1 MTVDGSKSATVNFDG
16 GHPQKPVAFTD
27 LRRRFPTTNGATVKD
42 NTSLVFLNDASILD
56 NMHSRHSQD
65 EIYTYTASVLLAVNP
80 YKRIE
85 GLYGEEQCNEYR
97 GKHIGAL
104 PPHPYAI
111 GDTAYRTL
119 IREKRSQAL
128 LISGESGAGKTE
140 TAKIV
145 MQYLAHTSGADSAV
159 AARIQAR
166 VLQAQPILESFGN
179 AVTLRN
185 SNSSRFGK
193 YNRIFFDDTGAL
205 VDAGVTTY
213 LLESSRVVSH
223 AERER
228 TYHVFYEMLAGVD
241 DARLEKF
248 RLKRDG
254 HFEMMH
260 GTTVPDILSRDVS
273 NFKRLCDALAIVG
286 LDEEAIDSSLQV
298 LAGLLH
304 LSGIL
309 LDPTDSPAQDDDDE
323 SSCVE
328 VSDENIENAAE
339 LLGFDPDEL
348 CGTLKRKRLQVRGRN
363 SCHEVPRSRT
373 QARQALHSLI
383 KALYKRLFERI
394 VKRINDSFGELRD
407 GVATSSQADSEDGW
421 RHIGILDI
429 YGFERLERNSFEQLC
444 INLANERLQQ
454 YFVDNVLV
462 AEQGLYQREGLEW
475 KGLALPDSQPVVN
488 CISQVFKT
496 LDDFS
501 SRLAKGFDNL
511 GDEKF
516 CEKVLEEA
524 GKDPQRRDI
533 LKNERA
539 ANKRRGSVGPALNR
553 GFVIK
558 HYAGLV
564 QYNSAGWMD
573 KNNDRLLPECEELVS
588 TSECAF
594 VQGLADQDTGSTPF
608 RSISKKY
615 MADLETLLRTLSTC
629 SLHYI
634 RCFKP
639 NEVQEPNIFNKAM
652 VLDQIVQCGTIELVK
667 IMHDGYPNRCP
678 FDEISSRFKAL
689 LPEDFQRY
697 GMRTFIEALMLAY
710 EVPTDQWSLGMS
722 RLFMK
727 AGQLSKLEDMRTEG
741 LMPDTEK
748 LSQIV
753 SNIVRKRWK
762 RAVESIKLCLWFPKF
777 IQQIQI
783 DRAAK
788 ALRLAVLAVDRL
800 VPRVEAARRRIQ
812 ARQVAARRKL
822 RAAFSTVFVL
832 QSSWRTLREQ
842 RRSRVISAFYRASFI
857 VVRTRSWVTNAKEYV
872 RESAKRRELEDRRRE
887 EERQRLEEARK
898 KQEEEQRQID
908 AERLRLEE
916 ERQEAVRQ
924 READRREAERQQEE
938 ERLEMERQRELERQL
953 EAERLQCE
961 AEQRRQSDERRRLEL
976 LQFEEERARIA
987 EERRQWEQERQSIH
1001 SARQQE
1007 GVTCGSL
1014 AMEIADAEVKSE
1026 VTVSVHLLP
1035 SHHGYGTA
1043 LSSAQLS
1050 TALGEEDDVDIGDSV
1065 SAAAQH
1071 QAMDHQVQALVQKEI
1086 SARVQEL
1093 EEAFARKQEEVLMQ
1107 MRLLQE
1113 KNENL
1118 ERQVQ
1123 EHVQEERVREE
1134 SATCTP
1140 TRTFT
1145 ALTPKS
1151 GREAAKPPSLLSLIH
1166 SPVIATPTPLS
1177 SGRCGTHRVVSDSIS
1192 SHRASSQRASACP
1205 SLLELSAGHAS
1216 TGKPRSARLS
1226 VAHEAFLAPA
1236 DCDRANEAMQRE
1248 RQWWAQQRH
1257 FLLEDL
1263 YSSGLGAS
1271 PGSAT
1276 KRRLG
1281 EGALSF
1287 TPTSANV
1294 GRPGPVRCAA
1304 ACLEERTE
1312 CRNLSN
1318 QFDKVEGDDFEETA
1332 LLSGN
1337 VSEASTLVVGTS
1349 GPCPGKRT
1357 LSELCDAAE
1366 ENRET
1371 VLQSRLRLPK
1381 HFSKSRAH

>member
-1 MTVDGSKSATVNFDG
+1 
-16 GHPQKPVAFTD
+16 
-27 LRRRFPTTNGATVKD
+27 
-42 NTSLVFLNDASILD
+42 
-56 NMHSRHSQD
+56 
-65 EIYTYTASVLLAVNP
+65 
-80 YKRIE
+80 
-85 GLYGEEQCNEYR
+85 
-97 GKHIGAL
+97 
-104 PPHPYAI
+104 
-111 GDTAYRTL
+111 
-119 IREKRSQAL
+119 
-128 LISGESGAGKTE
+128 
-140 TAKIV
+140 
-145 MQYLAHTSGADSAV
+145 
-159 AARIQAR
+159 
-166 VLQAQPILESFGN
+166 
-179 AVTLRN
+179 
-185 SNSSRFGK
+185 
-193 YNRIFFDDTGAL
+193 
-205 VDAGVTTY
+205 
-213 LLESSRVVSH
+213 
-223 AERER
+223 
-228 TYHVFYEMLAGVD
+228 
-241 DARLEKF
+241 
-248 RLKRDG
+248 
-254 HFEMMH
+254 
-260 GTTVPDILSRDVS
+260 
-273 NFKRLCDALAIVG
+273 
-286 LDEEAIDSSLQV
+286 
-298 LAGLLH
+298 
-304 LSGIL
+304 
-309 LDPTDSPAQDDDDE
+309 
-323 SSCVE
+323 
-328 VSDENIENAAE
+328 
-339 LLGFDPDEL
+339 
-348 CGTLKRKRLQVRGRN
+348 
-363 SCHEVPRSRT
+363 
-373 QARQALHSLI
+373 
-383 KALYKRLFERI
+383 
-394 VKRINDSFGELRD
+394 
-407 GVATSSQADSEDGW
+407 
-421 RHIGILDI
+421 
-429 YGFERLERNSFEQLC
+429 
-444 INLANERLQQ
+444 
-454 YFVDNVLV
+454 
-462 AEQGLYQREGLEW
+462 
-475 KGLALPDSQPVVN
+475 
-488 CISQVFKT
+488 
-496 LDDFS
+496 
-501 SRLAKGFDNL
+501 
-511 GDEKF
+511 
-516 CEKVLEEA
+516 
-524 GKDPQRRDI
+524 
-533 LKNERA
+533 
-539 ANKRRGSVGPALNR
+539 
-553 GFVIK
+553 VIK

-564 QYNSAGWMD
+564 QYNSSGWMD

-639 NEVQEPNIFNKAM
+639 NEVQEPNIFNKSM
-652 VLDQIVQCGTIELVK
+652 VLDQIIQCGTIELVK

-678 FDEISSRFKAL
+678 FDEISTRFKAL

-710 EVPTDQWSLGMS
+710 NVPTDQWSLGMS

-748 LSQIV
+748 LAQIV

-777 IQQIQI
+777 IQQIQV

-788 ALRLAVLAVDRL
+788 ALRLTVLAVDRL
-800 VPRVEAARRRIQ
+800 VPRIEAARRRIQ
-812 ARQVAARRKL
+812 AKQVAARRKL

-832 QSSWRTLREQ
+832 QSFWRELRAQ
-842 RRSRVISAFYRASFI
+842 RRSRIITALYRASFL
-857 VVRTRSWVTNAKEYV
+857 VVRTRRWVANAKECV
-872 RESAKRRELEDRRRE
+872 KESAKRREAEDRRRE
-887 EERQRLEEARK
+887 EERQRLEEERQK
-898 KQEEEQRQID
+898 KEQEQLRLD
-908 AERLRLEE
+908 AERLRMEEELEE
-916 ERQEAVRQ
+916 ATRK
-924 READRREAERQQEE
+924 REAERREAERAEAERQREE
-938 ERLEMERQRELERQL
+938 ERLALERQRDMERHW
-953 EAERLQCE
+953 EAERVRLE
-961 AEQRRQSDERRRLEL
+961 AEQRRQSDERRRLEK

-987 EERRQWEQERQSIH
+987 EERRQWEQERQRERQLMDE
-1001 SARQQE
+1001 ARRHE
-1007 GVTCGSL
+1007 EVTSGSL
-1014 AMEIADAEVKSE
+1014 AMEIADAEVKSAA
-1026 VTVSVHLLP
+1026 TVSVHLLP

-1043 LSSAQLS
+1043 LSSAQIS

-1071 QAMDHQVQALVQKEI
+1071 HAMDHQVQALVQKEI

-1123 EHVQEERVREE
+1123 EHVQEERGREG
-1134 SATCTP
+1134 SAACTP

-1151 GREAAKPPSLLSLIH
+1151 GREAAKPPSLLSLVH

-1177 SGRCGTHRVVSDSIS
+1177 SGRCGTYRAVSDSK
-1192 SHRASSQRASACP
+1192 SSQRASACP

-1271 PGSAT
+1271 PASAS
-1276 KRRLG
+1276 KRCLG
-1281 EGALSF
+1281 EGAVSF
-1287 TPTSANV
+1287 TPTSATGCRTGLVRSASAV
-1294 GRPGPVRCAA
+1294 G
-1304 ACLEERTE
+1304 EERTE

-1318 QFDKVEGDDFEETA
+1318 QFDRVEGDDLEETA

-1357 LSELCDAAE
+1357 LSQLCDAAE

-1381 HFSKSRAH
+1381 HFSKSRPH